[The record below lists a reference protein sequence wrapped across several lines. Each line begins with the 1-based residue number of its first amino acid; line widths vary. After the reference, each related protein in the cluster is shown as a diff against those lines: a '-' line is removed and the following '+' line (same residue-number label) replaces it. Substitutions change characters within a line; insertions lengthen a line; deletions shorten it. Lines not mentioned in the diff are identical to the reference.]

1 MPAPETGLWRDEPQ
15 VLTQDGRKA
24 IPMATEATMRSTAA
38 QLVNGPVT
46 LQVRGLSKRYGQRL
60 VVDHLDLEVHQG
72 EVFGFLGPNGA
83 GKTTTIRMILGL
95 IRPTDGS
102 VRILGRDLA
111 DGPAD
116 VLPYVGALVEQPA
129 LYLYLSGRDNLRA
142 IASTLGSVSEQ
153 RIDEVLELVAL
164 KGRDNDRVRTYSLGM
179 KQRLGVAMA
188 LLHDPDLLILDEP
201 ANGLDPAGIV
211 EMRDLLRQL
220 AAQGKTVFIS
230 SHALP
235 EVRQICD
242 RVAILSKGK
251 LVTVADIETLV
262 GSHGAFRVTMEPGR
276 TAEALALCQRQPWGA
291 KAWLDSDGA
300 LITTAPGGWGREL
313 NLFLVNAGFAP
324 ETIAPY
330 SENLEEVFLRLTGES
345 GDASH

>member
-1 MPAPETGLWRDEPQ
+1 
-15 VLTQDGRKA
+15 
-24 IPMATEATMRSTAA
+24 MATETTTTQTRAA
-38 QLVNGPVT
+38 QGTSAPVALRVSDLT
-46 LQVRGLSKRYGQRL
+46 KRYGARL
-60 VVDHLDLEVHQG
+60 AVDHLNLEVKQG

-102 VRILGRDLA
+102 VQVLGHDLA
-111 DGPAD
+111 AGPAA
-116 VLPYVGALVEQPA
+116 VLPRVGALVEQPA

-142 IASTLGSVSEQ
+142 IAATLGGVSEQ
-153 RIDEVLELVAL
+153 RIDEVLELVGL
-164 KGRDNDRVRTYSLGM
+164 KGRDGDRVKTYSLGM
-179 KQRLGVAMA
+179 KQRLGVGLA

-230 SHALP
+230 SHVLT

-242 RVAILSKGK
+242 RVAILSKGQ
-251 LVTVADIETLV
+251 LVKVSNIEDLV
-262 GSHGAFRVTMEPGR
+262 SSHGAFRVTLEPGR
-276 TAEALALCQRQPWGA
+276 AAEALALAQRQPWGA
-291 KAWLDSDGA
+291 SARLDSEGA

-330 SENLEEVFLRLTGES
+330 SEDLEAVFLRLTGES
-345 GDASH
+345 GDASR